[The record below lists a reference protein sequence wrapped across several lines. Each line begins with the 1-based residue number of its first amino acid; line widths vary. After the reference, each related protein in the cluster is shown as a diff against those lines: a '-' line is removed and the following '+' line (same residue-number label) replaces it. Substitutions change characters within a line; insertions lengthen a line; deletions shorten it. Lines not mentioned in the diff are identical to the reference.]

1 MVSTGTITGSAA
13 SRSEAKEA
21 SVAEQTYP
29 IVDLTQ
35 QVPEADF
42 PDFTSRSRVNP
53 GNLAD
58 ELVPIRDAF
67 QRVLSG
73 QDAAGGGFGLK
84 TVEVTLTVTAE
95 GGVAFI
101 AKGSIEGSITLTFER
116 P

>member
-1 MVSTGTITGSAA
+1 M
-13 SRSEAKEA
+13 
-21 SVAEQTYP
+21 AEQTYP

-35 QVPEADF
+35 PVPEADF
-42 PDFTSRSRVNP
+42 PGLMSRSKVNP
-53 GNLAD
+53 GSLAD

-67 QRVLSG
+67 QRVLQG
-73 QDAAGGGFGLK
+73 PDATGGGFGLK
-84 TVEVTLTVTAE
+84 TVEVSLTVTAE